1 MRCKFKKESI
11 KIGVLSSKIQI
22 FVTKLLTANNQ
33 TIFVPNG
40 ALSNGVITNF
50 SVEGNRRADL
60 VFSLSYDTN
69 IKTAK
74 EIVLNVMNSH
84 PKVLQNPAP
93 AVVVR
98 DLTDSAINLAIRP
111 WAKNADI
118 GIVTSD
124 ILENCKEAFEKAGI
138 VTQPY
143 VRESSINKATS

>member
-1 MRCKFKKESI
+1 MNGTVQE
-11 KIGVLSSKIQI
+11 IQI

-69 IKTAK
+69 IKVAK
-74 EIVLNVMNSH
+74 EIVLQVMLSH
-84 PKVLQNPAP
+84 PKVLQDPAP
-93 AVVVR
+93 MVTVR
-98 DLTDSAINLAIRP
+98 DLTDSAINLSIRP

-118 GIVTSD
+118 GVVTSD

-143 VRESSINKATS
+143 VRESSIHKNTTS